1 MLSTQFNHDARRR
14 WISSRA
20 LPTRGLKTPV
30 PGAAGRFERERR
42 ADLGFSAYCSSPAG
56 TMVS

>member
-1 MLSTQFNHDARRR
+1 MLSTLFNFNHDARRR

-20 LPTRGLKTPV
+20 LPTRCLKTPV

-42 ADLGFSAYCSSPAG
+42 ADLEFQPIARVRPEQ
-56 TMVS
+56 

>member
-1 MLSTQFNHDARRR
+1 MLSTLFNHDARRR

-20 LPTRGLKTPV
+20 LPTRCLKTPV

-42 ADLGFSAYCSSPAG
+42 ADLGFSAHCSSPAG
-56 TMVS
+56 TIVS